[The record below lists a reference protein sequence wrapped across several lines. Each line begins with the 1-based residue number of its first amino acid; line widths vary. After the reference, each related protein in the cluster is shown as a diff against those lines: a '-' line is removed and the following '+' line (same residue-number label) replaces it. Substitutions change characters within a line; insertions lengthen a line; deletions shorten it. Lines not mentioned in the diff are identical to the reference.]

1 MTHLEKCY
9 QEHKKK
15 EKIIECTISIT
26 ATAATGVDTGCFQ
39 HRIGIPILGTLIWA
53 YPNLIFSKTETT
65 VKYNSSFLIKSAT

>member
-39 HRIGIPILGTLIWA
+39 HRIGIPIDFGHTNLGI
-53 YPNLIFSKTETT
+53 PKSNL
-65 VKYNSSFLIKSAT
+65 